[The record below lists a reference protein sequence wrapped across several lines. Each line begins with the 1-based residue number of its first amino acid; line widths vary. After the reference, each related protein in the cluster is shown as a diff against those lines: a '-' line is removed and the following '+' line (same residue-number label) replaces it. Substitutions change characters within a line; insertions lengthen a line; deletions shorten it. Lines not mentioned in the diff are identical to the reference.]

1 MVDRKT
7 AQLGEVL
14 VQDKIITSQ
23 QMEMVLEAQK
33 KNGGSLSQTL
43 VKLGYVTEEALTSFL
58 GAHFGLASVNLTH
71 FEIDSLVLK
80 TIPGDIARKYLVIP
94 LDKIGNTITLA
105 ISNPTD
111 YDAINDIK
119 FITGCNIDPVICA
132 ESALRGAIDRY
143 YGSAETTASLEKVLK
158 DASISGSDEG
168 ELDLEVMEEEEDVD
182 LRELR
187 KEVEDAPVV
196 KLVNSIIHDAISKRA
211 SDIHLEPYEKVFRV
225 RYRIDGILYEKM
237 TPPLRLKGAITSRVK
252 IMAELDI
259 AERRL
264 PQDGRIKVKLK
275 NKIVDLR
282 VSSMPT
288 PFGEK
293 IVMRI
298 LDKSSLIMNL
308 KSIGFEGGQY
318 DGFIRAINNP
328 NGIILITGPTG
339 SGKTTTLY
347 TALTELNSPEV
358 NIMTVEDPIEYQILG
373 INQVQVKP
381 EINLT
386 FANALRSFLRQ
397 DPDIILVGETRDRET
412 AEIAVQA
419 ALTGHLVFSTLHTND
434 AAGAVNRLINMGI
447 EPFLISSSVILIT
460 AQRLLRKVCSECKK
474 PVKLDSPILE
484 ELGID
489 GQKAEKTNFYKGQ
502 GCGFC
507 NQTGYRGRMAI
518 HEVLLVNDEIRNLIL
533 NRVDSSHIKEKAHQ
547 LGMLT
552 LRESA
557 VQKLMAGLTTAE
569 EVIGVTAQDENLE
582 T

>member
-1 MVDRKT
+1 MVDRKS
-7 AQLGEVL
+7 AQLAEIL
-14 VQDKIITSQ
+14 VQAKFVTPEQ
-23 QMEMVLEAQK
+23 VEKALETQR
-33 KNGGSLSQTL
+33 KNGGSLSQAL
-43 VKLGYVTEEALTSFL
+43 VKLGYVTEESLTAFL
-58 GAHFGLASVNLTH
+58 GAHFSLASINLTH
-71 FEIDSLVLK
+71 FEIDSQVLK
-80 TIPGDIARKYLVIP
+80 SIPAHIARKYLVIP

-105 ISNPTD
+105 MSDPTD

-119 FITGCNIDPVICA
+119 FITGSNIDVVICA
-132 ESALRGAIDRY
+132 ESAIRAAIDRY
-143 YGSAETTASLEKVLK
+143 YGSAETSASLEEVLK
-158 DASISGSDEG
+158 NVGGGVVEE
-168 ELDLEVMEEEEDVD
+168 ELDVEVLEEEEDVD

-187 KEVEDAPVV
+187 KEIEEAPVV

-211 SDIHLEPYEKVFRV
+211 SDIHLEPYDKVFRV
-225 RYRIDGILYEKM
+225 RFRIDGILYEVM

-275 NKIVDLR
+275 NKTVDLR
-282 VSSMPT
+282 VSSIPT

-308 KSIGFEGGQY
+308 KSLGFEGRQY
-318 DGFIRAINNP
+318 DDFIRAINTP
-328 NGIILITGPTG
+328 NGIVFITGPTG

-347 TALTELNSPEV
+347 TALQELNSPEV
-358 NIMTVEDPIEYQILG
+358 NIITVEDPIEYQIHG
-373 INQVQVKP
+373 MNQVQVKP

-386 FANALRSFLRQ
+386 FANSLRSFLRQ

-434 AAGAVNRLINMGI
+434 AAGAITRLINMGV
-447 EPFLISSSVILIT
+447 EPFLISSSIILIT
-460 AQRLLRKVCSECKK
+460 AQRLVRRVCSECKK
-474 PVKLDSPILE
+474 PVKLDPAILE
-484 ELGID
+484 ELGMIPK
-489 GQKAEKTNFYKGQ
+489 QVEESVFYKGE
-502 GCGFC
+502 GCSFC
-507 NQTGYRGRMAI
+507 NQTGYRGRMAV
-518 HEVLLVNDEIRNLIL
+518 HEILVINDEVRDLIL
-533 NRVDSSHIKEKAHQ
+533 KRADSNQIKEKARQ

-557 VQKLMAGLTTAE
+557 LLKLSAGLTTAE
-569 EVIGVTAQDENLE
+569 EVMGATARDESLE
-582 T
+582 A